1 MRALVLLLLWIGAPA
16 MADDPDGDRR
26 RAVNG
31 ERFERLRRAEARA
44 NEVRPRRRDGPLRYP
59 NISDDEVR
67 EVQMAVAAK
76 LPRDILNIAGVVT
89 GCPCEEGL
97 QCTDQVWVVVSRPG
111 GSVGLLLSR
120 IDRHWM
126 IGPVQRWWL
135 RYEELRAR
143 MRTEKNY
150 YGLLAAEEKL
160 FEQFPACE
168 SPLTIPVD
176 TGKVRTGRGR

>member
-1 MRALVLLLLWIGAPA
+1 
-16 MADDPDGDRR
+16 MADDRDGDRR
-26 RAVNG
+26 RAVSR
-31 ERFERLRRAEARA
+31 ERFERLHRIETRV
-44 NEVRPRRRDGPLRYP
+44 NEVRPRR
-59 NISDDEVR
+59 
-67 EVQMAVAAK
+67 
-76 LPRDILNIAGVVT
+76 RDILNIAGVVT

-135 RYEELRAR
+135 KYDELRAR
-143 MRTEKNY
+143 MRTERDY
-150 YGLLAAEEKL
+150 YGLRAAEEKL
-160 FEQFPACE
+160 LEQFPACE

-176 TGKVRTGRGR
+176 TGKARSGGGR